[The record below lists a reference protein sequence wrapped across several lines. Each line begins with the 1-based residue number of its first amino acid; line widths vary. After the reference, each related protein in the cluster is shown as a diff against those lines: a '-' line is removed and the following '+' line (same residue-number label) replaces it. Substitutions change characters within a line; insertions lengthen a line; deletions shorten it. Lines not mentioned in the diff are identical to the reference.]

1 MINKTVLTYILIVG
15 IAGGVGATTGIIGK
29 RILGQEEID
38 YSGFNP
44 EEFKMDS
51 VELLKTYYKDP
62 AKTVKESTPAA
73 LVNIGLEKYRQNDNN
88 YSVTIG
94 TAETIVSQT
103 IRNYQIKNGNT
114 YFEESISNSSMV
126 KLANRVIQDGVNAP
140 IVLYKG
146 SAVSATEGSY
156 PETGESFEKSAY
168 KERLGKTLDEMFIYL
183 ISDKTTISD
192 GSKVEKLSTGDIK
205 VTLNLNPDISTFFY
219 KFQMKNISGLDRFP
233 SFEYVKL
240 TYTFASNMDI
250 KHCKVDEKYSASMGV
265 TVNITNGFDIY
276 YHPNEY
282 IKIPNYNEP
291 LDYSQEG
298 DSNNG

>member
-1 MINKTVLTYILIVG
+1 MINKTALTYILIVG

-38 YSGFNP
+38 YAGFNP
-44 EEFKMDS
+44 NEFKMDS
-51 VELLKTYYKDP
+51 VELLKSYYKDP
-62 AKTVKESTPAA
+62 AKTVKDSTPAA
-73 LVNIGLEKYRQNDNN
+73 LVNIGLEKYRQCENS

-103 IRNYQIKNGNT
+103 VRNFQIKNGNT
-114 YFEESISNSSMV
+114 YFEEAISNSSMV
-126 KLANRVIQDGVNAP
+126 KLADRAIQDGVDSP
-140 IVLYKG
+140 IVLYHG
-146 SAVSATEGSY
+146 SSVSATQGTY
-156 PETGESFEKSAY
+156 PENGETVEKTAY

-183 ISDKTTISD
+183 ISDKTTLSE
-192 GSKVEKLSTGDIK
+192 GSKIEKLSNGDIQ
-205 VTLNLNPDISTFFY
+205 VTLNLNPDIATYYY
-219 KFQMKNISGLDRFP
+219 KFQMKNVSGLDRFP
-233 SFEYVKL
+233 SFEYVKH

-250 KHCKVDEKYSASMGV
+250 KHCYINEKYSASMGV

-282 IKIPNYNEP
+282 IKIPKYNES
-291 LDYSQEG
+291 LDYNQEG